1 MAAFEGSG
9 KSHNCAGFGLPS
21 LVRTFEQAWLWG
33 YNPNLC
39 FFGTEPDAF
48 ASTRI
53 LYSGSLQ
60 VICFPPSAWQETGDF
75 ANLPAL
81 VEHLKALTP
90 SQLETHAANEATK
103 LFHTSL
109 HAGDTMVTPAG
120 WVSCF
125 SPLNNTHVSGLR
137 KSWLPKFEDEQ
148 SARAQITEMR
158 ALLEMATG
166 GSTDDGVLKV
176 AIDFLESHTLT
187 LTAASVP
194 PAAPAPAAKRA
205 RTT

>member
-1 MAAFEGSG
+1 M
-9 KSHNCAGFGLPS
+9 
-21 LVRTFEQAWLWG
+21 
-33 YNPNLC
+33 
-39 FFGTEPDAF
+39 
-48 ASTRI
+48 
-53 LYSGSLQ
+53 
-60 VICFPPSAWQETGDF
+60 
-75 ANLPAL
+75 
-81 VEHLKALTP
+81 KALTP

-109 HAGDTMVTPAG
+109 HAGDAMVTPAG

-176 AIDFLESHTLT
+176 AIDFLDSTL
-187 LTAASVP
+187 AAAAVP

-205 RTT
+205 RTS